1 MQIVE
6 NLGKIRR
13 LTGKGR
19 KQMRE
24 ASKFEDVNSF
34 IFSFLKRRKIEERGF
49 F

>member
-13 LTGKGR
+13 LTGEGR
-19 KQMRE
+19 KRMHE
-24 ASKFEDVNSF
+24 ASKYEDVNSF
-34 IFSFLKRRKIEERGF
+34 LFSFLRRRKIEERGF